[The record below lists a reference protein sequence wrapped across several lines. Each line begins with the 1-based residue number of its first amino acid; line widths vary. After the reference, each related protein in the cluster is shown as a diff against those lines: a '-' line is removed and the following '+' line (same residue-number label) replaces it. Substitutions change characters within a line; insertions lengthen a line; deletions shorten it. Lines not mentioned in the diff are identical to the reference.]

1 MWLPSPGLPGDGLAG
16 GEATG
21 RLVITPNTGHR
32 RLARLRRGQGEIA
45 NHIVDEFAAGR
56 LSRRDFIRRASV
68 AGISAPLLGSI
79 LAACSNSSL
88 TEIFGAGSSPSPNE
102 PSASASTSASASA
115 GAPGAVIEAG
125 IVTPAADINPVT
137 VADQGGLDMLAQ
149 TGEYLCLSTQNL
161 TLKPVLATGWSP
173 NSAGDVWTFKI
184 RQGVKF
190 HNGAPL
196 TAADVVY
203 TYKLQTNPSGS
214 SNAKSAFTGVL
225 KPDGVTQVDDYTV
238 AFHLEAPNGNFP
250 YLTSSDNYNM
260 IIIPNNYD
268 PAQWQ
273 STFVGTGPFNLSSYT
288 AKVGA
293 SFTRNESYWGTKA
306 LPSQTRFTFF
316 DTAAASVLALSSGS
330 IDVLGQFA
338 VSGGEALLNGSYN
351 VIKLKTSAHR
361 ELSMRCD
368 QAPFTDPRVRQ
379 AIALSLNRPEIISA
393 LWKGYADIGND
404 NPFAPVFP
412 STDTSVPQRTQNIAM
427 AKSLLSAAGHP
438 SGFSTKLTT
447 ESILEIP
454 EFAQIVV
461 EAAAAIGVK
470 INLAVESSTQY
481 YGQATFGNSDWL
493 DATMSLVDYGHR
505 SVPNVFL
512 TAPLETG
519 GTWNAA
525 RFANS
530 SYDKLVAQYVAAT
543 DVGTQKTVA
552 GQIEQLLL
560 TQTPIIYAYFYNY
573 LTATAMGV
581 TGVYP
586 TAIGHLFLYN
596 AAKS

>member
-1 MWLPSPGLPGDGLAG
+1 VKRNID
-16 GEATG
+16 
-21 RLVITPNTGHR
+21 HR
-32 RLARLRRGQGEIA
+32 RLGRLRQDQGEIA
-45 NHIVDEFAAGR
+45 NHIIDEFAAGR
-56 LSRRDFIRRASV
+56 LSRRDFIRRAAV
-68 AGISAPLLGSI
+68 VGITAPSLGAI
-79 LAACSNSSL
+79 LAAC
-88 TEIFGAGSSPSPNE
+88 GSSSSSSSTSSSS
-102 PSASASTSASASA
+102 SASSSAS
-115 GAPGAVIEAG
+115 GAPGAVIKAG
-125 IVTPAADINPVT
+125 IVTPTASINPVT

-149 TGEYLCLSTQNL
+149 TGEYLCLSTQTL
-161 TLKPVLATGWSP
+161 TLTPVLATSWTP
-173 NSAGDVWTFKI
+173 NSTADVWTFKI

-203 TYKLQTNPSGS
+203 TYKLQTNPTGS
-214 SNAKSAFTGVL
+214 SNALSAFAGVL
-225 KPDGVTQVDDYTV
+225 KPSGVVQVDDFTV

-268 PAQWQ
+268 PTQWQ
-273 STFVGTGPFNLSSYT
+273 SSFIGTGPFVKSSYT
-288 AKVGA
+288 PKVGA

-306 LPSQTRFTFF
+306 LPSQTQFTFY
-316 DTAAASVLALSSGS
+316 DTPSASVLALTGGT

-338 VSGGEALLNGSYN
+338 VSGGEALLSGSYN

-379 AIALSLNRPEIISA
+379 AIALTLNRPQIITA
-393 LWKGYADIGND
+393 LWKGNADLGND
-404 NPFAPVFP
+404 SPFAPVFP
-412 STDTSVPQRTQNIAM
+412 STNTSVPQRVQNISM

-438 SGFSTKLTT
+438 SGFTTKLIT
-447 ESILEIP
+447 EDFLEIP
-454 EFAQIVV
+454 QYAQIVAQ
-461 EAAAAIGVK
+461 EAAAIGVK
-470 INLAVESSTQY
+470 INLTVESSTQY
-481 YGQATFGNSDWL
+481 YGKATFGNSDWL

-512 TAPLETG
+512 TAPLQTTNAKTG
-519 GTWNAA
+519 TGSWNAA
-525 RFANS
+525 HFANS
-530 SYDKLVAQYVAAT
+530 QYDTLVAQYIAAT
-543 DVGTQKTVA
+543 DLSTQKSIA
-552 GQIEQLLL
+552 GQIQTLLL
-560 TQTPIIYAYFYNY
+560 NETPIIFGYFYNY

-586 TAIGHLFLYN
+586 TAIGHLFLQN